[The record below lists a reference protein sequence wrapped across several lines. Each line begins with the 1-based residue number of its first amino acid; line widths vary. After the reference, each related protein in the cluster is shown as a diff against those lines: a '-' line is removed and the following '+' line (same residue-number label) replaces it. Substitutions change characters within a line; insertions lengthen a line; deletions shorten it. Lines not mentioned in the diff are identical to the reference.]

1 MYSFLSFI
9 VWDAIAEVIP
19 GWSIPRWYGLL
30 FALGFLVSQ
39 QLLIYIFKKEGKSEK
54 NVEVLTIYIV
64 LGTIIGA
71 RLGHVL
77 FYDLKDYLANPIDI
91 LKIWEGGLA
100 SHGGAIGIL
109 FALYLY
115 VKKQKDQSYLW
126 AVDRLVIAVA
136 ITGCLIRLGNFMN
149 SEILGLPTE
158 GKFGVVFARNF
169 EERLEV
175 NHPQIENVEGKKG
188 TGQAVEGKY
197 VPLDY
202 EITFTDNAL
211 QEGQIRQILE
221 RDVKKTLIEVSKFRE
236 PNLYEPSNGTLKY
249 DITQE
254 KGVYMATV
262 HTNGIARHPAQLY
275 ESFYCLLLFLLLFFI
290 WNRYKA
296 KTPEGLIF
304 GLFLIILWSLRFADE
319 YLKENQE
326 AFENELPLNMGQILS
341 IPLIILGVIILIR
354 TWLISQKAV
363 KNGAAENRK

>member
-1 MYSFLSFI
+1 MYAFLSFI

-64 LGTIIGA
+64 LGTIVGA

-115 VKKQKDQSYLW
+115 VKKQKDQTYLW

-149 SEILGLPTE
+149 SEILGLPTD
-158 GKFGVVFARNF
+158 GKFGVVFARDF
-169 EERLEV
+169 EERMEYG
-175 NHPQIENVEGKKG
+175 HPQIENVEAVKG
-188 TGQAVEGKY
+188 ESKVVEDKF

-202 EITFTDNAL
+202 VITFLDNGL

-221 RDVKKTLIEVSKFRE
+221 KDVKRKLIEVSKFRE
-236 PNLYEPSNGTLKY
+236 PNLYEPSNGTLNY
-249 DITQE
+249 DLKQK

-275 ESFYCLLLFLLLFFI
+275 ESFYCFLLFLLLFFI
-290 WNRYKA
+290 WNKYKE

-304 GLFLIILWSLRFADE
+304 GLFLVILWSLRFADE
-319 YLKENQE
+319 FLKENQE

-341 IPLIILGVIILIR
+341 IPLIIVGIIILIR
-354 TWLISQKAV
+354 TWLITQKSEKKESA
-363 KNGAAENRK
+363 

>member
-1 MYSFLSFI
+1 MHSFLSFI
-9 VWDAIAEVIP
+9 VWDSIAEVIP

-39 QLLIYIFKKEGKSEK
+39 QLLIYIFKKEGKTEK
-54 NVEVLTIYIV
+54 HVEVLTIYIV

-77 FYDLKDYLANPIDI
+77 FYDFKDYLANPVDI

-115 VKKQKDQSYLW
+115 VRKQKGQTYLW

-136 ITGCLIRLGNFMN
+136 ITGCLIRMGNFMN

-158 GKFGVVFARNF
+158 NNFGVVFARNF
-169 EERLEV
+169 EERLEIRQT
-175 NHPQIENVEGKKG
+175 QIENVEAKKG
-188 TGQAVEGKY
+188 TGKVVDSKY

-202 EITFTDNAL
+202 EITFVNNTF
-211 QEGQIRQILE
+211 QEAQIRQILE
-221 RDVKKTLIEVSKFRE
+221 RDVKNALINASSQTE
-236 PNLYEPSNGTLKY
+236 PNLFEPDNKKLDYEIKQQGGAY
-249 DITQE
+249 Q
-254 KGVYMATV
+254 ATV

-290 WNRYKA
+290 WNKYKE

-304 GLFLIILWSLRFADE
+304 GLFLVILWSLRFVDE

-326 AFENELPLNMGQILS
+326 AFENDLPLNMGQILS
-341 IPLIILGVIILIR
+341 IPLILLGIFILIR
-354 TWLISQKAV
+354 TWFIKQKTS
-363 KNGAAENRK
+363 KNQLPGNTA